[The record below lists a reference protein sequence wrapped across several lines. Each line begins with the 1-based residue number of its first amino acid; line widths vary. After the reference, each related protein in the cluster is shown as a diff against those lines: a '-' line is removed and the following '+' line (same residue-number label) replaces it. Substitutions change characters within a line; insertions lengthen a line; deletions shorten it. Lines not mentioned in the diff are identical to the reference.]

1 MKFFDRERE
10 INEILGILDETPD
23 NIYFIYGPINSGK
36 TTLMM
41 EIINRLKDDKKYR
54 IFYYNLR
61 GVRISSYSDFF
72 DIMFEIREDNKFKQ
86 MVKDADVL
94 VEGIK
99 FIEKTAKLF
108 NESIILPSDL
118 AKVILSKQKGF
129 DVFRYLERVFR
140 EMNKKGLKPV
150 IIIDELQ
157 RLKGLKS
164 NGELI
169 DDLFNFFVRLTKE
182 LHITHC
188 FCLSSDSLFIEY
200 VYDRAE
206 LRGRADYILV
216 DDFDKETALKFMDF
230 LSEDILG
237 RKLSEDEKELIYS
250 YVGGKPKDVYDVIIK
265 LKLGKELKDILEFM
279 LKEEIQKLKYF
290 LEDVKEDDEELYNKI
305 VDALKIFKENYE
317 IQDIKI
323 PKNIREFLVKKNI
336 LFLNPIEGTLKPQ
349 SFLVWNAIK
358 KLLNGH

>member
-200 VYDRAE
+200 V
-206 LRGRADYILV
+206 
-216 DDFDKETALKFMDF
+216 
-230 LSEDILG
+230 
-237 RKLSEDEKELIYS
+237 
-250 YVGGKPKDVYDVIIK
+250 
-265 LKLGKELKDILEFM
+265 
-279 LKEEIQKLKYF
+279 
-290 LEDVKEDDEELYNKI
+290 
-305 VDALKIFKENYE
+305 
-317 IQDIKI
+317 
-323 PKNIREFLVKKNI
+323 
-336 LFLNPIEGTLKPQ
+336 
-349 SFLVWNAIK
+349 
-358 KLLNGH
+358 